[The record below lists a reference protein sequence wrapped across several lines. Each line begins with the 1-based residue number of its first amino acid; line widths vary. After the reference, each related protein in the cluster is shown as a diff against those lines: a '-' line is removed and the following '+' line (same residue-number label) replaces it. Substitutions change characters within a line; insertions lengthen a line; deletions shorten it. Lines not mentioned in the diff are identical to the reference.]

1 MNSLVDIGKIAER
14 ENHHPDMHITGYRNV
29 EIVLYTHSLGG
40 ITSNDI
46 LLAKMLDAEIKI
58 EYSSLWLKN
67 HPDAMS

>member
-14 ENHHPDMHITGYRNV
+14 ENHHPDMHLTGYRNV
-29 EIVLYTHSLGG
+29 EIVFYTHSLGG

-67 HPDAMS
+67 HPDVIS